1 MLDLNMEVVR
11 SFLNRARSDRKV
23 ASCKPAEEIELML
36 SPVGRRGEWR
46 FTVRVFDGNG
56 ESRMF
61 GYVPSEAESVEF
73 IEWMA
78 EGMILHAICGS

>member
-1 MLDLNMEVVR
+1 MLDLNMEIVR
-11 SFLNRARSDRKV
+11 EFLNRAKDARRV
-23 ASCKPAEEIELML
+23 ASCKPAEEVELML

-46 FTVRVFDGNG
+46 FTVRVFEGHG

-78 EGMILHAICGS
+78 EGMILHAICKS